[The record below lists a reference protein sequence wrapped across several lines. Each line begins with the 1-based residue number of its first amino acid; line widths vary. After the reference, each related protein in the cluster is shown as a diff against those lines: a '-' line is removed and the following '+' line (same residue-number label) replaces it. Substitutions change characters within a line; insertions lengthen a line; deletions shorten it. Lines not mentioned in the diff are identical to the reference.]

1 MYSKALCSTIQ
12 IAIGVILLVN
22 FTMAQDGSVINL
34 PAPQLSSGKL
44 LMQALK
50 ERQSI
55 RSYSPKPIPL
65 QILSDLLWA
74 ADGINRPESGKRTAP
89 TAMNQQEIDIYVVL
103 AECVYLYE
111 PKEHV
116 LRAIARGDF
125 RPFCGKQDFV
135 TKAPVNLILVADYAK
150 MGKMEDEKKKHFAAI
165 DAGYI
170 SQNVYLFC
178 ASAGLAGV
186 ARASVDQEALAKAIQ
201 LKPEQKFILAHTVGF
216 PAE

>member
-12 IAIGVILLVN
+12 IAIGVIFMVN
-22 FTMAQDGSVINL
+22 FTMAQDGSVIKL
-34 PAPQLSSGKL
+34 PAPQINSGKL

-55 RSYSPKPIPL
+55 RSYSTKPLPL
-65 QILSDLLWA
+65 QTLSDLLWA

-89 TAMNQQEIDIYVVL
+89 TAMNQQELDIYVVL
-103 AECVYLYE
+103 VDGVYLYE
-111 PKEHV
+111 PKEHA
-116 LRAIARGDF
+116 LRTIAKGDF
-125 RPFCGKQDFV
+125 RPLCGKQDFV
-135 TKAPVNLILVADYAK
+135 ATAPVNLILVADYVK
-150 MGKMEDEKKKHFAAI
+150 MGKLDDEKKKHFAAI

-186 ARASVDQEALAKAIQ
+186 ARASVDQEALAKAIR
-201 LKPEQKFILAHTVGF
+201 LRPEQKFILAHTVGF
-216 PAE
+216 PVE

>member
-1 MYSKALCSTIQ
+1 MFGLI
-12 IAIGVILLVN
+12 
-22 FTMAQDGSVINL
+22 MAQDDSVIKL
-34 PAPQLSSGKL
+34 PAPQLKGGKL

-55 RSYSPKPIPL
+55 RSYSAKPLPL
-65 QILSDLLWA
+65 QTLSDLLWA

-89 TAMNQQEIDIYVVL
+89 TAMNQQELDIYVVL
-103 AECVYLYE
+103 ADGVYLYE
-111 PKEHV
+111 PKEHALQSV
-116 LRAIARGDF
+116 VKGDF
-125 RPFCGKQDFV
+125 RKLCGKQDFV
-135 TKAPVNLILVADYAK
+135 AGAPVNLILIADFKK
-150 MGKMEDEKKKHFAAI
+150 MGNLDDEKKRYFAAI

-186 ARASVDQEALAKAIQ
+186 ARASVDQEALAKTIR
-201 LKPEQKFILAHTVGF
+201 LRPEQKFILAHTVGF

>member
-1 MYSKALCSTIQ
+1 MSLKIIRTI
-12 IAIGVILLVN
+12 IRNSIGVILMFGLI
-22 FTMAQDGSVINL
+22 MAQDDSVIKL
-34 PAPQLSSGKL
+34 PAPQLKGGKL

-55 RSYSPKPIPL
+55 RSYSAKPLPL
-65 QILSDLLWA
+65 QTLSDLLWA

-89 TAMNQQEIDIYVVL
+89 TAMNQQELDIYVVL
-103 AECVYLYE
+103 ADGVYLYE
-111 PKEHV
+111 PKEHALQSV
-116 LRAIARGDF
+116 VKGDF
-125 RPFCGKQDFV
+125 RKLCGKQDFV
-135 TKAPVNLILVADYAK
+135 AGAPVNLILIADFKK
-150 MGKMEDEKKKHFAAI
+150 MGNLDDEKKRYFAAI

-186 ARASVDQEALAKAIQ
+186 ARASVDQEALAKTIR
-201 LKPEQKFILAHTVGF
+201 LRPEQKFILAHTVGF